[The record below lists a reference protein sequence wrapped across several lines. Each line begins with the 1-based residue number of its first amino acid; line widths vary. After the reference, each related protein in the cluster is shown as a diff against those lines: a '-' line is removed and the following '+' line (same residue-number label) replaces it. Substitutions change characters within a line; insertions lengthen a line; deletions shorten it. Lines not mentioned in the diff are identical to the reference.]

1 MLKHGGGIR
10 AAAQQQG
17 IDPEQWLDLS
27 TGINPHAYPVAQI
40 KPQQWQRLPETHDGL
55 EAAAQ
60 HYYGVDNLLA
70 TAGSQALIQALPEL
84 LFAAQQRSTITIG
97 ILTPSYAEHG
107 HRWQTAGYHIRRI
120 SHDQLHN
127 PAPNLLHGLSAL
139 VIINPNNP
147 NGTLLN
153 SALLLK
159 LHRQLQ
165 QQNGYLIVDE
175 AFMDCTPEQSLIAQS
190 QQQGLIVLR
199 SLGKFFGLAGIRV
212 GFLCAHPT
220 LLNTVQEH
228 LGPWSISGPSRVAA
242 QQALADFAWQE
253 QMRRQLPQESQRLH
267 DLLNQHGF
275 ANSGTALFR
284 YFQHPKAQQLHQKL
298 AQQAIL
304 SRYFEQPKALR
315 LGLPAD
321 EAQWQRLQQTLQTL
335 SNSQPHHANS
345 TQPPE
350 QNKTNVAKTL
360 MVQGTTSDAGKS
372 ILVTGLCRLMKR
384 WGYAVAPFKPQN
396 MALNSC
402 VSVDGGE
409 IGRAQ
414 AVQAY
419 ACDLEP
425 HSHMNPVL
433 LKPNSDRGAQVII
446 HGQAIGNMQ
455 ASEYQKYK
463 GQARRAVLT
472 SHQYLQDNFD
482 IVMVEGAGSP
492 AEINL
497 RRSDIANMGFAEAV
511 DCPVILVADI
521 DRGGVF
527 AHLVGTLD
535 LLSPSERQRVKGFV
549 INRFRGDIT
558 LLKPGLDWLEQKTG
572 KPVLGVLP
580 YLSNFYLDAEDSVDQ
595 RQTELVAEPL
605 KVVVPRLP
613 RISNHNDFD
622 PLRQHPQV
630 DLQFVPI
637 EQPLPAC
644 DLLILPGSKSVR
656 SDLAALQKHRWPEQI
671 QRHLRYSG
679 KLLGICGGL
688 QMLGEQIHDPLAIEG
703 AAGSR
708 AALGVLQFET
718 TLQAQKTLRQVQGV
732 MSLENAEIK
741 GYEIHAGH
749 SAGLALQRPFAQL
762 DNGQH
767 DGACSEDGQIIGTY
781 LHGLFE
787 SATAR
792 DALLHWAGAE
802 KLQQRP
808 DHQQNRMEQIERLTD
823 AIEQHLDLELLRSL
837 IV

>member
-1 MLKHGGGIR
+1 MLKHGGGVR
-10 AAAQQQG
+10 TAAQQQS

-40 KPQQWQRLPETHDGL
+40 EPPHWQRLPETHDGL

-84 LFAAQQRSTITIG
+84 LFAAQQRSAITIG
-97 ILTPSYAEHG
+97 ILTPGYAEHG
-107 HRWQTAGYHIRRI
+107 HRWQAAGYHIRRI

-147 NGTLLN
+147 NGALLN

-175 AFMDCTPEQSLIAQS
+175 AFMDSTPEQSLIAQS

-253 QMRRQLPQESQRLH
+253 QMRRQLPQESQRLQ

-315 LGLPAD
+315 LGLPAN
-321 EAQWQRLQQTLQTL
+321 EPQWQRLQQALQTP
-335 SNSQPHHANS
+335 SDNSPHHANS
-345 TQPPE
+345 TQPPK
-350 QNKTNVAKTL
+350 QSKTNVAKTL

-433 LKPNSDRGAQVII
+433 LKPNSDSGAQVII

-463 GQARRAVLT
+463 GQARQAVLT
-472 SHQYLQDNFD
+472 SHQHLQDNFD

-580 YLSNFYLDAEDSVDQ
+580 YLSDFYLDAEDSVDQ

-656 SDLAALQKHRWPEQI
+656 SDLTALQKHRWPEQI
-671 QRHLRYSG
+671 QRHLRYGG
-679 KLLGICGGL
+679 KLLGICGGF
-688 QMLGEQIHDPLAIEG
+688 QMLGSQIHDPLAIEG
-703 AAGSR
+703 AAGSSS
-708 AALGVLQFET
+708 ALGLLKFET
-718 TLQAQKTLRQVQGV
+718 TLQSQKALRQVQGR
-732 MSLENAEIK
+732 MTLENAEIK

-749 SAGLALQRPFAQL
+749 STGLALQQPFAQL
-762 DNGQH
+762 DNDQH
-767 DGACSEDGQIIGTY
+767 DGACSEDGQVIGTY

-792 DALLHWAGAE
+792 DALLRWAGAE

-823 AIEQHLDLELLRSL
+823 SIEQHLDLELLRSL